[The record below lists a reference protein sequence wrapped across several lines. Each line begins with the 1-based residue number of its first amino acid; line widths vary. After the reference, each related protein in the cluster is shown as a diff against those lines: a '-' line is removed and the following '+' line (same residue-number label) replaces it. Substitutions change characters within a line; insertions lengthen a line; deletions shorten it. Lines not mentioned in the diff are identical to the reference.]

1 MGTTHVGRLLNRK
14 VRRQHAGHHD
24 DASEGE
30 LHPREYRRVQ
40 RKGDGHRMADAR
52 RRHHDRHQ
60 LSRRSGV
67 HGGAAS
73 AVDQLPP
80 QPASGAALLPMH
92 HRRRECRRRISAF
105 SAGQEPVPRRCGQE
119 AGPSAGSGQGWEGHD
134 LSRVPAAAQGADEV
148 RARVLAALLLL
159 PTALVAQNAE
169 LHVMPIRG
177 NVFMVVGAG
186 SNVTVSAGVD
196 GVLVVDAGTAAMAD
210 KTLAMITEI
219 DRATSEPGRLTT
231 CVGPACYQ
239 PGRLGPFTPFGW
251 AGPAYNAVIASPK
264 PAKPIRWILQTT
276 VDPEH
281 TGGTAKLALAGKTYN
296 GGEAGRLIG
305 DVTPATVIGQEN
317 ILKRMTQTKFPEAA
331 WPTETYYIPTY
342 KMSQYINGEGIQMYH
357 APAAIDDTDS
367 IVYFRYSDVI
377 SAGDIYTPGR
387 YPMIDTAKGGTV
399 QGEIDALNKI
409 IDIAFPEYRHQGGTM
424 IVPGHGRLGDTA
436 DVAIYRN
443 MVVVIRDR
451 ILDMKK
457 QGMSLQQVK
466 AAKVTLD
473 YDGIYGT
480 PDKFIEA
487 VYQTLDTK

>member
-1 MGTTHVGRLLNRK
+1 VK
-14 VRRQHAGHHD
+14 AG
-24 DASEGE
+24 
-30 LHPREYRRVQ
+30 
-40 RKGDGHRMADAR
+40 
-52 RRHHDRHQ
+52 
-60 LSRRSGV
+60 
-67 HGGAAS
+67 
-73 AVDQLPP
+73 
-80 QPASGAALLPMH
+80 
-92 HRRRECRRRISAF
+92 
-105 SAGQEPVPRRCGQE
+105 
-119 AGPSAGSGQGWEGHD
+119 
-134 LSRVPAAAQGADEV
+134 
-148 RARVLAALLLL
+148 VLAALLLL
-159 PTALVAQNAE
+159 PAALVAQNAE

-177 NVFMVVGAG
+177 NVFMLIGAG

-210 KTLAMITEI
+210 KTLSVINEI

-231 CVGPACYQ
+231 CVGPACYE
-239 PGRLGPFTPFGW
+239 PGSLGPFTPFGW
-251 AGPAYNAVIASPK
+251 SGPSYNAVIASPK
-264 PAKPIRWILQTT
+264 PPKPIRWILQTT
-276 VDPEH
+276 SDPEH

-296 GGEAGRLIG
+296 GGEAGRLVG
-305 DVTPATVIGQEN
+305 DVTPATVIGHEN
-317 ILKRMTQTKFPEAA
+317 ILKRMTQSKFPEAS

-457 QGMSLQQVK
+457 QGMSLPQVK

-480 PDKFIEA
+480 PDTFIEA
-487 VYQTLDTK
+487 VYQTLDVK